1 MSEAVSDRAVS
12 VPVSGAAL
20 GAGNDGAIIIGG
32 DYRALGM
39 ARSLG
44 RRRVPVWVLWEREE
58 WIATA
63 SRYVRRSL
71 AIGRRGE
78 PLHEEL
84 LRIARERGVA
94 GWTLFPTSDRAV
106 AAVARNHDELGRI
119 FRMTTPPWDAL
130 RWAHDKRLTHQL
142 AKEAGLA
149 TPETFFPA
157 SRAEL
162 EAHECEFPVILK
174 PAVKE
179 DFNRF
184 TAAKAWR
191 VDDRRSLLARYDEAS
206 MLVPPETIMVQELIP
221 GDGGCQLSFAAL
233 CAEGQPVASVVAR
246 RIRQFPSDF
255 GRASTFVETIDDPGV
270 VEASRRVLG
279 ALGATGL
286 VEVEFK
292 RDPRSDVLK
301 LLDIN
306 PRVWG
311 WHTLGAKAGVD
322 FPYLLWRL
330 VHGDSVQTVQGVPGV
345 KWKRLSWDLV
355 TAASDILRGDFAVR
369 DYLASFRGPR
379 VAAIFAPDDP
389 IPGLMEAPLLA
400 FVLCARLARGNG
412 V

>member
-1 MSEAVSDRAVS
+1 
-12 VPVSGAAL
+12 VPGSGAAL
-20 GAGNDGAIIIGG
+20 GAGSDGAIIIGG
-32 DYRALGM
+32 DYRALGV

-44 RRRVPVWVLWEREE
+44 RKGVPVWVLWEREE
-58 WIATA
+58 WIATV

-84 LRIARERGVA
+84 LRIARERGVS
-94 GWTLFPTSDRAV
+94 GWTVFPTGDRAV
-106 AAVARNHDELGRI
+106 AAVARNHDKLART
-119 FRMTTPPWDAL
+119 FRTTTPPWEVL

-142 AKEAGLA
+142 AQEAGLA
-149 TPETFFPA
+149 TPQTFFPA
-157 SRAEL
+157 DRAEL
-162 EAHECEFPVILK
+162 QALECEFPVILK

-179 DFNRF
+179 EFNRF

-191 VDDRRSLLARYDEAS
+191 VDDKRSLVARYDEAS
-206 MLVPPETIMVQELIP
+206 LFVPPETIMVQELIP
-221 GDGGCQLSFAAL
+221 GDGRCQLSFAAL
-233 CAEGQPVASVVAR
+233 CSEGQPLASVVAR

-255 GRASTFVETIDDPGV
+255 GRASTFVETVDEPGV
-270 VEASRRVLG
+270 IENSRRVL
-279 ALGATGL
+279 AAMGATGL

-292 RDPRSDVLK
+292 RDPRTDALK

-306 PRVWG
+306 PRAWG
-311 WHTLGAKAGVD
+311 WHTVGARAGVD

-355 TAASDILRGDFAVR
+355 TAGSDMLRGQLAVR
-369 DYLASFRGPR
+369 EYLASFRGPR

-389 IPGLMEAPLLA
+389 VPGLVEVPLLA
-400 FVLCARLARGNG
+400 FILCARLARGNG